1 VHARLLPYGD
11 GAVLVELDSL
21 DDALALHGVLTGPR
35 RPEGLSDAVLGA
47 RTVLLVA
54 REPRFLPGLRT
65 AARAAAAQA
74 AAAQPRHGPHR
85 DPDRAEP
92 PPDTVRIP
100 VRYDGPDLAEV
111 CDLTRLSRDEVV
123 AAHTASPWTVGFPGF
138 APGFAYLVGGDPRLR
153 VPRRTTPRSTVPAG
167 SVGLADEFSGI
178 YPRDSP
184 GGWQLVGTTDA
195 QLWSLDRDPPALLRP
210 GGVVWFTDVAA
221 DPAGGQAAP
230 EGAR

>member
-1 VHARLLPYGD
+1 MHARLLPYGD

-35 RPEGLSDAVLGA
+35 RPAGLSDAVLGA

-65 AARAAAAQA
+65 AAQA
-74 AAAQPRHGPHR
+74 AVAQPPQSPHG
-85 DPDRAEP
+85 DPDTAEP
-92 PPDTVRIP
+92 PPDPVRIP
-100 VRYDGPDLAEV
+100 VRYDGPDLAQV
-111 CDLTRLSRDEVV
+111 CDLTGLSQDEVV
-123 AAHTASPWTVGFPGF
+123 AAHTATPWTVGFAGF

-195 QLWSLDRDPPALLRP
+195 QLWSLDRNPPALLRP
-210 GGVVWFTDVAA
+210 RGVVWFTDVAA
-221 DPAGGQAAP
+221 APAGGQAAP
-230 EGAR
+230 EGGR